1 MLYHD
6 FIPTRDCKGKL
17 RHLLTKKLIKN
28 TDEDYMNTN
37 AKTEARAVAHGAA
50 RAATTTTPANVD
62 YTTQFPQLKEG
73 CCISNFSL
81 KRFEP
86 VSEINGAAYLMQHQ
100 PTGARLVWFA
110 CPENNKAFSIAFKTP
125 PVNDT
130 GVFHVLEHS
139 VLCGSQKFPVKEPF
153 THLLKTSMQTFLNAM
168 TFPDKTMYPVA
179 STNEQDLLNLMD
191 VYIDAVLHPAIYHK
205 PYILEQEGWHYELDE
220 KGGEPASTTS
230 IEDSGDAPAAPAQT
244 LSYNG
249 VVFSEMKG
257 VLSDPDS
264 VLLQEVTRQLFP
276 DTAYRFESGG
286 NPLAIPQLSYDE
298 FIDTHARHYRLDN
311 SYTIL
316 YGNMHIESILAFLD
330 ERFCTQENR
339 DAGRPNTLDIQAP
352 VSVRH
357 ATTTMQTTQDNACSA
372 LSFAIG
378 SSKDRTR
385 VLAVDI
391 LLDALFGSNEAPL
404 KKALLDE
411 KIADDVCAYLMDGI
425 AQPYILLELKGA
437 KPDTLEH
444 FYELVQSLC
453 HHIAHEG
460 IDRNLLE
467 ASLAQ
472 AEFNLRENE
481 WGSYPDGIAL
491 SMQAM
496 NSWLYDDDDPTSYIH
511 YEEALRELHQAF
523 DTDWYERLLEEI
535 ICNNT
540 HFACVELV
548 PSAEGDAQKQACH
561 LAALAASMSP
571 EDLSDIKQKTE
582 HLRELQEVPD
592 APEDVAKLPK
602 LSLADLDEPP
612 AEVAM
617 QLCEQYTA
625 RYGVPSYLHDFA
637 TNYINYV
644 YYYFDLAHLH
654 FEDMPYVTIL
664 SDVLGKLA
672 TTHYSAAELDTL
684 IESQLG
690 SLSFFVENTAN
701 AHDPNKL
708 QVKLVVAV
716 SSLTDK
722 LSQTSAI
729 PAHIWSSTNFN
740 DRARILQT
748 LTQRRI
754 AMEQGFMGAGHAY
767 AMSRLYSYF
776 SKNALLSQQINGID
790 YYFFLCDLIEHFDEK
805 FDELRAKLAELCR
818 SIFVKPGVGASAG
831 APAAS
836 STAPG
841 AASNAASHLEL
852 SFTGSKDELESW
864 WQHAAELDFFAGAAN
879 ASEAN
884 TAANATA
891 TTNTSDKAGEVANS
905 LAEQQLIIPEPQ
917 IKNEAFGVPGNVVFV
932 AKGAILPNAASE
944 AKSADPAGPAN
955 SADADD
961 PKDGVWQVINRA
973 ISLDYLWKEVRV
985 AGGAYGCGFSTATD
999 GFARFFSYRDPH
1011 IDETLQRFENTAGW
1025 LANWQPS
1032 EDELCGY
1039 IVSTVASYDAPEKP
1053 RATARA
1059 QDLLRLSGQDPDI
1072 RLRHRAEAL
1081 ATTVE
1086 QIHARAQKLAQLHN
1100 KHAICVFGSKD
1111 IIEASNAE
1119 LTRIPLMRDANDTT
1133 NDEAVPD
1140 DATAAE
1146 KIDEAA
1152 TRPTNA

>member
-50 RAATTTTPANVD
+50 RATTTTTPANVD

-205 PYILEQEGWHYELDE
+205 PHILEQEGWHYELDE

-230 IEDSGDAPAAPAQT
+230 IEDSEDAPAAPAQT

-330 ERFCTQENR
+330 ERFCAQENR
-339 DAGRPNTLDIQAP
+339 DAGRPNTLGIQAP

-453 HHIAHEG
+453 HHIAREG

-481 WGSYPDGIAL
+481 WCSYPDGIAL

-592 APEDVAKLPK
+592 APEDVAKPPK

-637 TNYINYV
+637 THYINYV

-672 TTHYSAAELDTL
+672 TTHYSAAELD
-684 IESQLG
+684 
-690 SLSFFVENTAN
+690 
-701 AHDPNKL
+701 
-708 QVKLVVAV
+708 
-716 SSLTDK
+716 
-722 LSQTSAI
+722 
-729 PAHIWSSTNFN
+729 
-740 DRARILQT
+740 
-748 LTQRRI
+748 
-754 AMEQGFMGAGHAY
+754 
-767 AMSRLYSYF
+767 
-776 SKNALLSQQINGID
+776 
-790 YYFFLCDLIEHFDEK
+790 
-805 FDELRAKLAELCR
+805 
-818 SIFVKPGVGASAG
+818 
-831 APAAS
+831 
-836 STAPG
+836 
-841 AASNAASHLEL
+841 
-852 SFTGSKDELESW
+852 
-864 WQHAAELDFFAGAAN
+864 FFAGAAN

-884 TAANATA
+884 AAANATA

-905 LAEQQLIIPEPQ
+905 LAEQHLIIPEPQ

-944 AKSADPAGPAN
+944 AKSADPADPAN

-985 AGGAYGCGFSTATD
+985 AGGAYGCGFGTATD

-1053 RATARA
+1053 RATART

-1133 NDEAVPD
+1133 NDEAVPG